1 MIETPYGQPKP
12 PKTITKI
19 KSDRFLDF
27 TNLHTWIMFVAI
39 GLWMYFFRQIST
51 SINIVLTASKVPG
64 SDITGAYMDTVT
76 YASLLILVTF
86 IWLKHFRNDELVE
99 FQKDRFIFF
108 IGDLTG
114 KHVINTFSEQMKT
127 LMKLIPIVA
136 IHENGMLEFDAGQHG
151 LWTKIKIFLKLE
163 QKKYNE
169 FGVLFETFPP
179 RISDEFRD
187 FHELRREKIVNGLP
201 VNTLFES
208 ISCSVEEP
216 RKPILGYLLS
226 LQKTSGGKA
235 RDQHLADMYLK
246 VSEDEDPIISWR
258 YFAFLSLGEHKTAE
272 QAGIQFG
279 AVVPG
284 LLLNMKNA
292 ELRPIIL
299 QDERDVINA
308 YTVMLGEMNL

>member
-1 MIETPYGQPKP
+1 MMETPYGQPKP

-19 KSDRFLDF
+19 KSDRFLDL
-27 TNLHTWIMFVAI
+27 TNLHTWIMFLMI
-39 GLWMYFFRQIST
+39 GLSMYFFR
-51 SINIVLTASKVPG
+51 SIGLATEN
-64 SDITGAYMDTVT
+64 SDRLMY
-76 YASLLILVTF
+76 SCLIFLVVF
-86 IWLKHFRNDELVE
+86 IWLKYFRNDDLVE

-114 KHVINTFSEQMKT
+114 KHVINSFSEQMKT
-127 LMKLIPIVA
+127 LLKLIPIVA
-136 IHENGMLEFDAGQHG
+136 IHENGMIEFDAGQHSI
-151 LWTKIKIFLKLE
+151 LSKIKIFLGLE
-163 QKKYNE
+163 KKRYNE

-187 FHELRREKIVNGLP
+187 IHELKREKIVNGLP

-216 RKPILGYLLS
+216 KKQILEYLLS
-226 LQKTSGGKA
+226 LQKSSGGKA
-235 RDQHLADMYLK
+235 RDQHLADIYLS
-246 VSEDEDPIISWR
+246 VAEDDDPIISWR

-299 QDERDVINA
+299 QDERDIINA
-308 YTVMLGEMNL
+308 YTVMLGEINL